1 MRTNPG
7 TEPLIREGVVKTQA
21 PRPPF
26 QLILIYPEPHT
37 LQTGV
42 KSMAKP
48 VEIILDTAKHHP
60 YSKMWENI
68 AKAVA
73 EKLGVELKILEED
86 YMFAIDHGITDDLG
100 MAALPQIMV
109 KMDDG
114 SIKPVLAQLPLGA
127 DYKPDP
133 DKAVE
138 IAVKKIE
145 EYSS

>member
-1 MRTNPG
+1 
-7 TEPLIREGVVKTQA
+7 
-21 PRPPF
+21 
-26 QLILIYPEPHT
+26 
-37 LQTGV
+37 
-42 KSMAKP
+42 MAKP

-73 EKLGVELKILEED
+73 EKLGVELKTLEED

-114 SIKPVLAQLPLGA
+114 SIKPVLAQLPLGS

-133 DKAVE
+133 EKAVE
-138 IAVKKIE
+138 VAIKKIE
-145 EYSS
+145 ELSSK